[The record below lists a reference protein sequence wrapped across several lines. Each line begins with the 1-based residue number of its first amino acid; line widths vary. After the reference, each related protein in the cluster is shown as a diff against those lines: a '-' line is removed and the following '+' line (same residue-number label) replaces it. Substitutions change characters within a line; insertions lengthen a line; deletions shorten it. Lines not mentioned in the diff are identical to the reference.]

1 MNYKERS
8 LYIVIKNIQ
17 QKCRD
22 GNIKKC
28 IEDDAKIMYKNL
40 SGCKH
45 ISGKNKGKNI
55 IIRGAN
61 RGGLIGACVYFA
73 CKKKKDTRSPQEIA
87 KLFGLRYTDI
97 TKGCKTFIKLMRLAK
112 ESYEITS
119 SKPEDFIRRF
129 CKQLHIRKEYI
140 EVALQITKNVQK
152 LNIASEHTPLSIA
165 TGSILLMAELNKIPI
180 NRKQLSSNFSVS
192 EITISKTLTKL
203 REYSNA
209 LIDDEKTDKILKIMN
224 KNKNKNKN
232 IKLNTIPL
240 KKFEFVERTEK
251 FNKIIG
257 RHIEIMNQTN
267 I

>member
-1 MNYKERS
+1 
-8 LYIVIKNIQ
+8 
-17 QKCRD
+17 
-22 GNIKKC
+22 
-28 IEDDAKIMYKNL
+28 
-40 SGCKH
+40 
-45 ISGKNKGKNI
+45 
-55 IIRGAN
+55 
-61 RGGLIGACVYFA
+61 
-73 CKKKKDTRSPQEIA
+73 
-87 KLFGLRYTDI
+87 
-97 TKGCKTFIKLMRLAK
+97 
-112 ESYEITS
+112 
-119 SKPEDFIRRF
+119 
-129 CKQLHIRKEYI
+129 
-140 EVALQITKNVQK
+140 
-152 LNIASEHTPLSIA
+152 
-165 TGSILLMAELNKIPI
+165 MAELNKIPI